1 MRLLDLPVG
10 QGKRAAAPPLGSDPA
25 PCPGSEFKLTERS
38 KNADIRNEMSGAER
52 RGTERLLVTIPIRV
66 IAFGAHG
73 SGFTE
78 DSYTVEVNRAGA
90 RIALKHRVGA
100 DDALRIVNLQNYTE
114 ADFRVVGATRL
125 AAEGASEWGVEC
137 LDEGRNIWGI
147 DFPPPLPDQD
157 SQAGALLKCQGCGKQ
172 ALSVL
177 TMMEVTILDST
188 GVLQKP
194 CDVCAQHSPWA
205 YASMPGGGPADPPP
219 SQPAPSP
226 PPAAKRDEGIERRVH
241 RRVALKLSVLVRNH
255 QGQEHVVKTENI
267 SKGGLAV
274 CLPMM
279 LDVGEIV
286 TVVCPYM
293 AGGQNL
299 EQKAEVRRR
308 ADFLAGEKWLYGMK
322 YLR

>member
-1 MRLLDLPVG
+1 
-10 QGKRAAAPPLGSDPA
+10 
-25 PCPGSEFKLTERS
+25 
-38 KNADIRNEMSGAER
+38 MSGAER
-52 RGTERLLVTIPIRV
+52 RGTERLLVSIPIRV

-78 DSYTVEVNRAGA
+78 DSFTVEVNRAGA
-90 RIALKHRVGA
+90 RIALKHRVA
-100 DDALRIVNLQNYTE
+100 PDDGLRIVNLQNYTE

-125 AAEGASEWGVEC
+125 ATQGVSEWGVEC
-137 LDEGRNIWGI
+137 QDEGRNIWGI

-194 CDVCAQHSPWA
+194 CDVCAQHSSWV
-205 YASMPGGGPADPPP
+205 YAPAPGDGPADPPP
-219 SQPAPSP
+219 AKPVPSP
-226 PPAAKRDEGIERRVH
+226 SPAAKRDGGIERRVH

-255 QGQEHVVKTENI
+255 QGQEHVVKSENI

-274 CLPMM
+274 CLPMR
-279 LDVGEIV
+279 LEVGEIV
-286 TVVCPYM
+286 IVVCPYTSG
-293 AGGQNL
+293 AQNL

-308 ADFLAGEKWLYGMK
+308 SDFVAGQKWLYGLK
-322 YLR
+322 YLS